1 MHMNKFL
8 IEVFH
13 APEVSVLF
21 SFFFHFTDFL
31 KHFRVKKSFSG
42 ISGMFYIDQPLVIHS
57 VNQKKM
63 HCNRGNLPMFE
74 KYKRE
79 VFPVLPVM

>member
-1 MHMNKFL
+1 MCKLFTMHMNKFL

-13 APEVSVLF
+13 ATEVSVLF

-31 KHFRVKKSFSG
+31 KHFHVKKKSFSW

-57 VNQKKM
+57 VNQKKNALQLWKLA
-63 HCNRGNLPMFE
+63 H
-74 KYKRE
+74 
-79 VFPVLPVM
+79 V